1 MFEVS
6 STVTSRWWLS
16 LFLVGVVATAASM
29 AVTEAPVA
37 SAILQDDA
45 VGVDVVNAVVEAL
58 ASRYLIVCL

>member
-58 ASRYLIVCL
+58 ASR